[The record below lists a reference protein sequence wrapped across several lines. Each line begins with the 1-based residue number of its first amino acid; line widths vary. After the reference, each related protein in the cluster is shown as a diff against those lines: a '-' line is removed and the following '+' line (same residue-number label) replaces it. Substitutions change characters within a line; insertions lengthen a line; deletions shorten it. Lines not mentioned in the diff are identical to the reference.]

1 MTIETAVVIFAAGI
15 VVVALL
21 IWYTYRLTNRRVG
34 KIQSDLDALH
44 QASQWL
50 LVKGL
55 NRESDGPARS
65 EPVEKSAPPTAA
77 RPVALTWLAVTTP
90 GASRPRKG
98 TFFPRAIA

>member
-1 MTIETAVVIFAAGI
+1 MTIETAVVVFAAGI
-15 VVVALL
+15 IVVALL
-21 IWYTYRLTNRRVG
+21 IWYTYRLTNRRLA

-65 EPVEKSAPPTAA
+65 EPVEKI
-77 RPVALTWLAVTTP
+77 TP
-90 GASRPRKG
+90 RRRDG
-98 TFFPRAIA
+98 

>member
-1 MTIETAVVIFAAGI
+1 MTIETAVVVFAAGI
-15 VVVALL
+15 IIVVLLIIIVVLL
-21 IWYTYRLTNRRVG
+21 IWYTHRLTNRRLA

-65 EPVEKSAPPTAA
+65 EPVEKS
-77 RPVALTWLAVTTP
+77 TP
-90 GASRPRKG
+90 RR
-98 TFFPRAIA
+98 RDR